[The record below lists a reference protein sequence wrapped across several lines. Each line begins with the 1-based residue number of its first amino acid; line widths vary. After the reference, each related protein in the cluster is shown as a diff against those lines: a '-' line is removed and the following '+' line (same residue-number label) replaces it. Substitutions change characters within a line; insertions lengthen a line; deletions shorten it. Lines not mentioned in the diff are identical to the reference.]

1 MDAIGGY
8 FELELRKG
16 EHYHKEAIR
25 LNSGSNCFEYILRA
39 RKYEK
44 VYVPY
49 YTCHV
54 IYDVAQRLGLN
65 IAYYHIDELLEPVE
79 LPELNA
85 HEAFLYTNYYGLKQS
100 CVERL
105 SEKYGKQLIVDNA
118 QAFYAKPIAGIDT
131 FYSPRKFFGV
141 PDGGYLY
148 TDAILND
155 EFPQAESM
163 QRMKHLLKRIEQGAE
178 AGYADYQ
185 REEETLDGSPIE
197 RMSKLTDALLRS
209 IDYEKIA
216 QERISNYKILEEQI
230 GKTNAIHLTLLQGDV
245 PMVYPYLTGDPT
257 LKRQLIA
264 NKIFVATYWPN
275 VDANEEFENT
285 LKTNL
290 LPLPIDQ
297 RYGQSDVKVIANAI
311 TESAGGGIREILI
324 RKLQES
330 DAKISYHWRNDKDVF
345 KYTGNTYKNYISYE
359 TELEWIRRVIKN
371 TNEYRC
377 AIEVDG
383 KYVGNIYLT
392 DIDGESAEYQ
402 IFIGEKNYW
411 GRGVAAEASR
421 QILKYAFEERGLKYV
436 YLHVREDNERAMRL
450 YKKLGFIPQKL
461 GNNWIKMIMQYRL

>member
-16 EHYHKEAIR
+16 EHYHRDAIR

-54 IYDVAQRLGLN
+54 IFDVAQRLGLN
-65 IAYYHIDELLEPVE
+65 IAYYHINELLEPVE
-79 LPELNA
+79 LPELKA
-85 HEAFLYTNYYGLKQS
+85 HEAFLYTNYYGLKQP

-105 SEKYGKQLIVDNA
+105 AEKYGKQLIVDNA
-118 QAFYAKPIAGIDT
+118 QAFYAKPITGIDT

-148 TDAILND
+148 TDAIINE

-163 QRMKHLLKRIEQGAE
+163 QRMTHLLKRIEKCAE

-185 REEETLDGSPIE
+185 RDEETLDGSPIE
-197 RMSKLTDALLRS
+197 RMSKLTDALLKS

-216 QERISNYKILEEQI
+216 QERISNYKVLEEQL
-230 GKTNAIHLTLLQGDV
+230 GKSNAIHLTMQQGDV
-245 PMVYPYLTGDPT
+245 PMVYPYLTEDAT
-257 LKRQLIA
+257 LKHWLIA
-264 NKIFVATYWPN
+264 NKVFVATYWPN
-275 VDANEEFENT
+275 VDEKGELGAI

-297 RYGQSDVKVIANAI
+297 RYMVDEMQNIVNIIVG
-311 TESAGGGIREILI
+311 LI
-324 RKLQES
+324 RRNNRIKIRSLEEK
-330 DAKISYHWRNDKDVF
+330 DALTSYKWRNDKEVF
-345 KYTGNTYKNYISYE
+345 KYTGNTYDNFISYK
-359 TELEWIRRVIKN
+359 TELEWINRVIN
-371 TNEYRC
+371 NSNEFRC

-392 DIDGESAEYQ
+392 DIDEESAEYQ
-402 IFIGEKNYW
+402 IFIGEKDYW

-421 QILKYAFEERGLKYV
+421 QILKYAFEKRGLKRV
-436 YLHVREDNERAMRL
+436 YLHVREDNERALRL
-450 YKKLGFIPQKL
+450 YKKMGFIPC
-461 GNNWIKMIMQYRL
+461 NSDNHWIKMIIQYRQ